1 MRSGILELLVGES
14 LGGWVEVGKWRMVDT
29 WRRCQIGERIDRW
42 GEEVTKGQKKMADW
56 QNPLGKVIGI
66 GRRVGRQSKSILKE
80 LALWPRP

>member
-1 MRSGILELLVGES
+1 MGR
-14 LGGWVEVGKWRMVDT
+14 GGDKGAGK
-29 WRRCQIGERIDRW
+29 
-42 GEEVTKGQKKMADW
+42 KKADW